1 MALDDLI
8 ILSKLEEL
16 DAYSDKKL
24 LQYPKYER
32 FVLCAEIRKTLLEI
46 MHLTI
51 RAAKRYYKKTTLQDI
66 DVEIDYLRT
75 LVREANS
82 FGYIS
87 HGKLGEWVGHLDEA
101 GRILGGLVRFY
112 KDKAAAQK

>member
-51 RAAKRYYKKTTLQDI
+51 RAAKR
-66 DVEIDYLRT
+66 
-75 LVREANS
+75 
-82 FGYIS
+82 
-87 HGKLGEWVGHLDEA
+87 
-101 GRILGGLVRFY
+101 
-112 KDKAAAQK
+112 

>member
-51 RAAKRYYKKTTLQDI
+51 RAAKRYYKKTTLQELDI
-66 DVEIDYLRT
+66 EIDYLRR
-75 LVREANS
+75 LIRKSKAMQ
-82 FGYIS
+82 YIDY
-87 HGKLGEWVGHLDEA
+87 HTHEVWVEKVDEIGRMA
-101 GRILGGLVRFY
+101 GGWIISVQNTT
-112 KDKAAAQK
+112 QK